1 MTRRIL
7 NLYLRMTGMQPL
19 ISRTAP
25 TRSTIISSRSLRRR
39 RSSASAVKAWAKPKP
54 SIKQDAP
61 EKLEKPNTVKK
72 GVEVAEITEIRA
84 FETDV

>member
-19 ISRTAP
+19 TSRTAP

-39 RSSASAVKAWAKPKP
+39 RSSASAAKVWAKPKP
-54 SIKQDAP
+54 SMKQDVL

-72 GVEVAEITEIRA
+72 DVEVAQITEIRA